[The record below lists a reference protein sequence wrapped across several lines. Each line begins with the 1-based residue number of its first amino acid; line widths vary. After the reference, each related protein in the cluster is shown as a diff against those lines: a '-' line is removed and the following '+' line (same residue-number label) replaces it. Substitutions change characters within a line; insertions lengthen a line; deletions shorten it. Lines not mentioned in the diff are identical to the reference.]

1 MPLGEVYR
9 RQVQLLVR
17 TLPLVAQEECFA
29 LKCGTAINLF
39 YRNLPRL
46 SVDIDLAYL
55 PLANR
60 AQSLAEIDAALRRIG
75 ERIRES
81 DSRIRVQESAPG
93 SQTEITRL
101 VVRTLDGVQIKIEV
115 TPVLRGVVYAPEKR
129 LICERAETEY
139 GFAEM
144 SVLSFPDLY
153 AGKCIAALD
162 RQHPRDLF
170 DVHELLGAEGI
181 TPELRT
187 ALIVYLISHG
197 RPPHRLLLGK
207 CRDITHDYEHGFQGM
222 TATDLPIDA
231 LCDVHARLVE
241 DCVTNM
247 PGEHR
252 AFLYG
257 FFQGAPEWGLLGVP
271 GCQDLPAVRWRQIKL
286 AEAPE
291 DERAEIVERLREV
304 LG

>member
-1 MPLGEVYR
+1 MPFSEIYHQ
-9 RQVQLLVR
+9 QVQLLVR

-29 LKCGTAINLF
+29 LKGGTAINLF

-46 SVDIDLAYL
+46 SVDIDLTYL
-55 PLANR
+55 PLADR
-60 AQSLAEIDAALRRIG
+60 AQSLAGIDAALRRIG

-81 DSRIRVQESAPG
+81 GPRIRVQESAPG

-115 TPVLRGVVYAPEKR
+115 TPVLRGVVYEPEKR
-129 LICERAETEY
+129 LICERAEAEY

-144 SVLSFPDLY
+144 PVLSFPDLY

-170 DVHELLGAEGI
+170 DVHELLNAEGI

-197 RPPHRLLLGK
+197 RPPQRLLSGE
-207 CRDITHDYEHGFQGM
+207 CRDITHDYEHSFQGM
-222 TATDLPIDA
+222 TATDLPMDA
-231 LCDVHARLVE
+231 LRDAHARLVE
-241 DCVTNM
+241 DLVANM
-247 PGEHR
+247 PEEHK

-257 FFQGAPEWGLLGVP
+257 FFQGAPRWELLGIP
-271 GCQDLPAVRWRQIKL
+271 GCEELPAVKWRQFKL
-286 AEAPE
+286 AEASE
-291 DERAEIVERLREV
+291 DDRTEIVERLREV
-304 LG
+304 LR

>member
-1 MPLGEVYR
+1 MSFSEVYR

-29 LKCGTAINLF
+29 LKGGTAINLF

-55 PLANR
+55 PLADR
-60 AQSLAEIDAALRRIG
+60 AQSLAGIDAALRRIG
-75 ERIRES
+75 ERIQES

-115 TPVLRGVVYAPEKR
+115 TPVLRGTVYAPENR
-129 LICERAETEY
+129 LICERAEEEY

-144 SVLSFPDLY
+144 TVLPFPDLY

-170 DVHELLGAEGI
+170 DVHELLNAEGI
-181 TPELRT
+181 TIELRT

-197 RPPHRLLLGK
+197 RPPHRLLSGE

-222 TATDLPIDA
+222 TATDLPMDA
-231 LCDVHARLVE
+231 LREVHARLLDELVA
-241 DCVTNM
+241 NM
-247 PGEHR
+247 PEDHKT
-252 AFLYG
+252 FLYS
-257 FFQGAPEWGLLGVP
+257 FFQGAPQWELLGIP
-271 GCQDLPAVRWRQIKL
+271 GCEALPAVKWRQLKL

-291 DERAEIVERLREV
+291 EVRIETVERLKEI
-304 LG
+304 LS

>member
-1 MPLGEVYR
+1 MSFSEVYR

-17 TLPLVAQEECFA
+17 ALPLVAQEECFA
-29 LKCGTAINLF
+29 LKGGTAINLF
-39 YRNLPRL
+39 YRDLPRL

-55 PLANR
+55 PLADR
-60 AQSLAEIDAALRRIG
+60 AQSLAGIDAALRRIG

-101 VVRTLDGVQIKIEV
+101 VVRTLDGVQIKVEI
-115 TPVLRGVVYAPEKR
+115 TPVLRGAVYAPENR
-129 LICERAETEY
+129 LICERAEEEY

-144 SVLSFPDLY
+144 TVLPFPDLY

-170 DVHELLGAEGI
+170 DVHQLLNAEGVTI
-181 TPELRT
+181 ELRT
-187 ALIVYLISHG
+187 AFVVYLISHR
-197 RPPHRLLLGK
+197 RPPHRLLSGE

-222 TATDLPIDA
+222 TATDLPIHVLYA
-231 LCDVHARLVE
+231 AHARLVE
-241 DCVTNM
+241 DFVANM
-247 PGEHR
+247 PEAHK

-257 FFQGAPEWGLLGVP
+257 FFQGAPEWELLGVR
-271 GCQDLPAVRWRQIKL
+271 GCEELPAVKWRQFKL
-286 AEAPE
+286 AEGRDE
-291 DERAEIVERLREV
+291 ERAEIVERLREV
-304 LG
+304 VG